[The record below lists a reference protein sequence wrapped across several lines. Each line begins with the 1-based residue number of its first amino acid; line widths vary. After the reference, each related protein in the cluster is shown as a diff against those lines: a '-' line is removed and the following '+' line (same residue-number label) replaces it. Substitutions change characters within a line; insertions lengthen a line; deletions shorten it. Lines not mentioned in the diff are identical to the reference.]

1 MNPEI
6 QQNCL
11 EKQTKDSES
20 LVSEKLK
27 DMVVSRVVRDT
38 GNLV

>member
-1 MNPEI
+1 MIHEI

-20 LVSEKLK
+20 LVSEESS